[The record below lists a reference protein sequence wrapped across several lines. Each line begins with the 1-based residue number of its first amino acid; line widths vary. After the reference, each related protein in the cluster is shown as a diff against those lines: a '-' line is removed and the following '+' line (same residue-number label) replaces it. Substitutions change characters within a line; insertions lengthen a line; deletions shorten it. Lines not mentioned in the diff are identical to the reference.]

1 MYKVLYQSINKM
13 AFSLK
18 YRISK
23 FNLYNYGKL
32 LSESDQQEKW

>member
-1 MYKVLYQSINKM
+1 M
-13 AFSLK
+13 ASGLE

-23 FNLYNYGKL
+23 FNLYYYGKL